1 MFQILQRV
9 ASSCFRMVLTGTF
22 VALATSEVPAGEPC
36 EIKIVDQSNGWP
48 VPLVQLK
55 TTNEILWVSDNDGVV
70 AIDDPDLM
78 NVPTWFTVQG
88 HGYSV
93 PKDGFGMQGVR
104 LTPTPG
110 GKLKIQVQR
119 ELPAKRLGRLTGS
132 GLFAESQKL
141 GQHQDWKE
149 SGRWGCDT
157 VQTAVHNGKLYWGWG
172 DTTLPGYPL
181 GLFQMTG
188 ATTDLKPIQNWQPP
202 LKLSFDLFRDQRDQ
216 PRNVAKI
223 PGPGPSWLGGYV
235 SLKDRSGKSH
245 LVATYSKIEPPLETY
260 EAGLCEWDEQQ
271 ELFLPSKVLWS
282 QENDGGKPP
291 AAPNGHVVRWTDSEG
306 KKWLLVGDP
315 FPEWKIPDSYESWMD
330 PASWTEL
337 EPQREVATLD
347 GESIRTHR
355 GSIAFLP
362 YRQRW
367 GCVFCQYFGKSSAL
381 GELWYC
387 EADSPFG
394 PWEGAQ
400 HIVTHQQYTFYNP
413 HLHPEMVPDGSPIL
427 LFEATYTKTFS
438 KTVSGTPR
446 YEYNQVLYRLD
457 LDELKGP
464 GVAETQER

>member
-48 VPLVQLK
+48 VPLDQLK

-188 ATTDLKPIQNWQPP
+188 SN
-202 LKLSFDLFRDQRDQ
+202 
-216 PRNVAKI
+216 
-223 PGPGPSWLGGYV
+223 
-235 SLKDRSGKSH
+235 
-245 LVATYSKIEPPLETY
+245 
-260 EAGLCEWDEQQ
+260 
-271 ELFLPSKVLWS
+271 
-282 QENDGGKPP
+282 
-291 AAPNGHVVRWTDSEG
+291 
-306 KKWLLVGDP
+306 
-315 FPEWKIPDSYESWMD
+315 
-330 PASWTEL
+330 
-337 EPQREVATLD
+337 
-347 GESIRTHR
+347 
-355 GSIAFLP
+355 
-362 YRQRW
+362 
-367 GCVFCQYFGKSSAL
+367 SA
-381 GELWYC
+381 
-387 EADSPFG
+387 
-394 PWEGAQ
+394 
-400 HIVTHQQYTFYNP
+400 
-413 HLHPEMVPDGSPIL
+413 
-427 LFEATYTKTFS
+427 
-438 KTVSGTPR
+438 
-446 YEYNQVLYRLD
+446 
-457 LDELKGP
+457 
-464 GVAETQER
+464 